1 MKKNERIAVLEGYRT
16 PMGKMGGSLAQLEA
30 DILGS
35 LIVKEIYDRFLDYG
49 KPEDISEVIIG
60 NVAQPAHAANIA
72 RVIAL
77 RSGLKKE
84 IPAFTVHRNCASGM
98 EAVTNAICKIKAGVA
113 DLVLAAGVESMSNI
127 PLLYS
132 KEMKGYLEQ
141 MLRCKTIAKKLRHL
155 LRFRLR
161 FLKPIIGLQQGL
173 TDPVCDLIMGLTAE
187 NLARDFNISRK
198 EQDLYALASHQKAA
212 QAMAKGI
219 FAEEIIPIALADKN
233 IMFEADEGIRVE
245 QNIKDLTKLRPFFDR
260 KNGTVTAGNSS
271 QITDGAAALLLVP
284 EQKAKAMGVTPIGYI
299 KDFIYTGLEPSRMG
313 LGPAYAI
320 AQILTRQKQT
330 LKDIDLFEINEAFA
344 VQLIACQLALDS
356 KKYCQDKLGLND
368 KLGLIEDHRL
378 NVNGGAIALGH
389 PVGMTGTRI
398 IIHALRE
405 LARSNKQTAIASL
418 CIGGGQG
425 AAILLEAK

>member
-1 MKKNERIAVLEGYRT
+1 
-16 PMGKMGGSLAQLEA
+16 
-30 DILGS
+30 
-35 LIVKEIYDRFLDYG
+35 
-49 KPEDISEVIIG
+49 
-60 NVAQPAHAANIA
+60 
-72 RVIAL
+72 
-77 RSGLKKE
+77 
-84 IPAFTVHRNCASGM
+84 M

-187 NLARDFNISRK
+187 NLARDFTISRK

-233 IMFEADEGIRVE
+233 IMFKADEGIRVE

-284 EQKAKAMGVTPIGYI
+284 EQKG
-299 KDFIYTGLEPSRMG
+299 
-313 LGPAYAI
+313 
-320 AQILTRQKQT
+320 
-330 LKDIDLFEINEAFA
+330 
-344 VQLIACQLALDS
+344 
-356 KKYCQDKLGLND
+356 
-368 KLGLIEDHRL
+368 
-378 NVNGGAIALGH
+378 
-389 PVGMTGTRI
+389 
-398 IIHALRE
+398 
-405 LARSNKQTAIASL
+405 
-418 CIGGGQG
+418 
-425 AAILLEAK
+425 